1 MQRSFYY
8 KRGGKKEVFPSHIFR
23 RSRAQISLCKSDG
36 DERFYAYYPY
46 IWTYIMLRDTKGNA
60 PGNQNNIVIS
70 FSVGS

>member
-1 MQRSFYY
+1 MVLSIGLSKYQLPLP
-8 KRGGKKEVFPSHIFR
+8 PSGQTKI
-23 RSRAQISLCKSDG
+23 ILCKSDV

-60 PGNQNNIVIS
+60 PGNQNNIVFS